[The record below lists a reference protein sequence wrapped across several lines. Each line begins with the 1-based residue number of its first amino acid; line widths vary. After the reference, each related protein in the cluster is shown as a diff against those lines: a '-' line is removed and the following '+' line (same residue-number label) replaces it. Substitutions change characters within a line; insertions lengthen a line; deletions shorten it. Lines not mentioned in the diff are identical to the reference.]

1 MMGIRLGFG
10 GKHTS
15 RHDFLSLTPM
25 AAKTVGIDFA
35 KLLEI
40 IINNA

>member
-1 MMGIRLGFG
+1 M
-10 GKHTS
+10 TS
-15 RHDFLSLTPM
+15 LSLTPM